1 MRRTFMNFVRI
12 ILIISLLSIS
22 VLFLNCSDTP
32 GGVTPPKYHTEEN
45 AGIWTDKI
53 DSHTPVVTRI
63 GGNKIEVRV
72 TFSPTLNPLHYVETI
87 LLMKGENT
95 IVAKKKFKPSV
106 SIPVAVFTL
115 PDSDEKYW
123 VISKCNLHDMW
134 RAEVK

>member
-1 MRRTFMNFVRI
+1 MHRVAGVSF
-12 ILIISLLSIS
+12 
-22 VLFLNCSDTP
+22 LFLAALFSGCTDTP
-32 GGVTPPKYHTEEN
+32 GGVTPPKFHTEED
-45 AGIWTDKI
+45 AGIWTDRI
-53 DSHTPVVTRI
+53 EDHLPMVTRLD
-63 GGNKIEVRV
+63 GNRIEVRV

-95 IVAKKKFKPSV
+95 VVVKKKFKPSV

-115 PDSDEKYW
+115 PDPDEKYW